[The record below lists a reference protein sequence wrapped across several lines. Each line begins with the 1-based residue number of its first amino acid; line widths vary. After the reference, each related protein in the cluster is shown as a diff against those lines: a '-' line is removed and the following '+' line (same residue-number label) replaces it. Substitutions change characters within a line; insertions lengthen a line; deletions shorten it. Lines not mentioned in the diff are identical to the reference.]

1 MGLNEIDFLFSFHYA
16 VAPCCQE
23 VLLFLVVPFYVT
35 ARIKNSKSIWNKGK
49 IKIFKKIIHV
59 IKLLINHWNC
69 FYPLKNN
76 INCSE
81 KKFCQTAEVHFSN
94 IGTLYFIFP
103 TFRIQSLSVWPCL
116 PMVSVHVLV
125 FVSVKFCP
133 FLNIGEKLKL
143 KQC

>member
-23 VLLFLVVPFYVT
+23 VLLFSVVPFYVT

-49 IKIFKKIIHV
+49 IKIFKKMIHV
-59 IKLLINHWNC
+59 IKVLINDWNC
-69 FYPLKNN
+69 FYASENKK
-76 INCSE
+76 ICSE
-81 KKFCQTAEVHFSN
+81 NKFRQTAEVHFSN
-94 IGTLYFIFP
+94 IGNLYFIFP
-103 TFRIQSLSVWPCL
+103 TFQIQSLSVWPCL

>member
-1 MGLNEIDFLFSFHYA
+1 M
-16 VAPCCQE
+16 
-23 VLLFLVVPFYVT
+23 
-35 ARIKNSKSIWNKGK
+35 
-49 IKIFKKIIHV
+49 IHV
-59 IKLLINHWNC
+59 IKVLINDWNS
-69 FYPLKNN
+69 FYALENKT
-76 INCSE
+76 NCSE
-81 KKFCQTAEVHFSN
+81 KKIRQTAEVQFSN
-94 IGTLYFIFP
+94 IGNLYFIFP